1 MILFQKEFI
10 PKILSGEKYKTYRFW
25 LNCRAK
31 VGSIH
36 WAQTNLKPES
46 RFARILIEDVKLWD
60 RKTMT
65 LEDAKAD
72 GFDSVEAF
80 WEKFNELNTER
91 WDDRNRK
98 GYIVTFRVLKD
109 GKVPLIGSP
118 KVEGE

>member
-25 LNCRAK
+25 LHCRAK

-46 RFARILIEDVKLWD
+46 RFAQLLIENVQRWD

-65 LEDAKAD
+65 LEDAKVD

-91 WDDRNRK
+91 WDDPHRK

-118 KVEGE
+118 KEAGL

>member
-25 LNCRAK
+25 LNCMAN

-46 RFARILIEDVKLWD
+46 RFARILIENVKHWD

-80 WEKFNELNTER
+80 WEKFNELNTKR
-91 WDDRNRK
+91 WNDRNRK

-118 KVEGE
+118 KEAKL

>member
-25 LNCRAK
+25 LNIRAK
-31 VGSIH
+31 VGSVH

-46 RFARILIEDVKLWD
+46 RFARILIEDVQVWD

-91 WDDRNRK
+91 WDDDRRK

-109 GKVPLIGSP
+109 GERLQMIGSS
-118 KVEGE
+118 KEA